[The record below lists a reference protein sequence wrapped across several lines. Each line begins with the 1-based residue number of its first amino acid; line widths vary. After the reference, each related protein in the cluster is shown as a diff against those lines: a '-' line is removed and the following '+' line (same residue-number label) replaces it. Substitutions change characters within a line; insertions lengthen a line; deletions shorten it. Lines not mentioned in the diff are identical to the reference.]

1 MMIALGVVF
10 MVLGAVVDVLDL
22 TACAISSLLVVFVYL
37 EIGSPYTWLV
47 WMCTSLLSFVFFP
60 GKALWIEYLMIFGIY
75 PILKAYIEKLPRKIW
90 LLIKL
95 LYANVTIILLM
106 LLVKLI
112 FKMPLVDSDIPWM
125 LPAVY
130 VIMNVAFVAYD
141 LFITVMVR
149 FYFVKLRDRIKHLL
163 K

>member
-60 GKALWIEYLMIFGIY
+60 GKALWIEYLMIFGIN
-75 PILKAYIEKLPRKIW
+75 R
-90 LLIKL
+90 
-95 LYANVTIILLM
+95 
-106 LLVKLI
+106 
-112 FKMPLVDSDIPWM
+112 
-125 LPAVY
+125 
-130 VIMNVAFVAYD
+130 
-141 LFITVMVR
+141 MVNSKGWR
-149 FYFVKLRDRIKHLL
+149 M
-163 K
+163 